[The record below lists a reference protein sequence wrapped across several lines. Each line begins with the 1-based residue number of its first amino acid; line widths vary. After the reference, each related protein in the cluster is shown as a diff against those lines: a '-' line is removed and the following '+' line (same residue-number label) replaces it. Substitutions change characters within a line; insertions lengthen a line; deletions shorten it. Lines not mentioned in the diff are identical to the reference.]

1 MSRSTSSYKSSNRER
16 PSSRKKGKSS
26 HRKSSPQDYRP
37 VPVSGIK
44 KVVSRIWN
52 VLFYVITIGIL
63 IGAILFKVDNS
74 PTKSFYG
81 YHFMTVKTN
90 SMAGKKDTSFKDGF
104 PAGSF
109 IVVKKEDPNT
119 LKVGDIITFF
129 PVAGNTS
136 AYLTHRIVEV
146 DTPISGEGDEQT
158 IGITTQG
165 DSNDGPDFPIEKSQ
179 VVGKVIWSVKGVGD
193 IVDFIRTKYL
203 IVGLLVVVLF
213 GFTMAL
219 KYYMSIPTLEPT
231 SKRRRR

>member
-1 MSRSTSSYKSSNRER
+1 
-16 PSSRKKGKSS
+16 
-26 HRKSSPQDYRP
+26 
-37 VPVSGIK
+37 
-44 KVVSRIWN
+44 
-52 VLFYVITIGIL
+52 
-63 IGAILFKVDNS
+63 
-74 PTKSFYG
+74 
-81 YHFMTVKTN
+81 MTVKTN

-109 IVVKKEDPNT
+109 IVVKKEDPNS

-146 DTPISGEGDEQT
+146 GTPISGEGDDQT
-158 IGITTQG
+158 LGITTQG